1 MPTTAATKLAPEQ
14 QEQLMRVFDMIDRNG
29 GGSVTQK
36 ELKRFFETT
45 MKRNIEEREL
55 EDIMS
60 EITMSEHGTV
70 GFDFERFCELMT
82 NVGFAT
88 AKPEDLA
95 VKAFAALDPK
105 GQGFVPVEE
114 LVPIMVGLTAGK
126 GQTRLGEEPIR
137 KMLNSGCKDG
147 KVTLAD
153 LTKILADDTI

>member
-1 MPTTAATKLAPEQ
+1 
-14 QEQLMRVFDMIDRNG
+14 
-29 GGSVTQK
+29 
-36 ELKRFFETT
+36 
-45 MKRNIEEREL
+45 
-55 EDIMS
+55 
-60 EITMSEHGTV
+60 
-70 GFDFERFCELMT
+70 MT